1 MEFFNYSI
9 PMFWAYILSSISVS
23 KYLVPCLRVNFMYY
37 ALGIVWV
44 IYMWYVLCAISL
56 EYILGLVSR
65 VHFGPMPEGYIICPT
80 SRVFLGH
87 MSEAIFYVPF

>member
-1 MEFFNYSI
+1 MEFFNHSV

-23 KYLVPCLRVNFMYY
+23 KYLVPCLRVNFMCY

-44 IYMWYVLCAISL
+44 IYMWYVYCAMSL

-65 VHFGPMPEGYIICPT
+65 VHFGPMHEGYIICPT
-80 SRVFLGH
+80 SRVFLDH
-87 MSEAIFYVPF
+87 MPEAIFYVPF